1 MFLTRLSLANRL
13 LVGLATLA
21 IAVLGVFVAGALKQE
36 MMPPA
41 TMPAAFVSVGVDG
54 VAPEEMSRTAT
65 EPLEAALRAVPGV
78 TSVSSVTST
87 GSANVFVEWPF
98 ELDSEETQRAI
109 RAAADGVKSSLPASA
124 QLDIYSGSDDAA
136 PSMQISA
143 GSAGDEFA
151 LAAGLTQKVA
161 PALKSIPGVQKVDVA
176 GQQEQRI
183 VVDLRPAD
191 VERLKVDPT
200 QIKTALEAKSIVHP
214 AGQAPSET
222 GPTSITVGTTVA
234 TLEDVQN
241 LPVPI
246 ASGTVPLRDFAD
258 VKAEK
263 IPVGSL
269 SRVNGKPSLTMTV
282 TIAPGANVVQVSHAV
297 TAELTRLA
305 PELKAEFTTLFDQA
319 PIIEQSIHDLTV
331 EGGLGLLFAI
341 LVVLAFLASWRS
353 TVIAAVSIP
362 LSLLIS
368 LIGLYSTGNTL
379 NMLTLGAL
387 TIAVGRVVDD
397 SIVVIENI
405 NRHAQVD
412 GVSVPGIIGSV
423 RQVAGAITAS
433 TLTTVAVFLPI
444 VFVSGPTGQLYRPF
458 AVTVSI
464 ALLASLLVALTIVP
478 VLAYWFL
485 NRRSSRSSIG
495 VHAMGPA
502 ASDVARSHRDA
513 DEINAPEDRLQRV
526 FMPRLQVLWRRR
538 VLTVTAS
545 VVLLGVTVGLA
556 TQIPTEFLDSAGN
569 ETLQID
575 QFPET
580 AAAPP
585 AEDPTTGAAPEGQ
598 APAPVSAPSTAE
610 VIASVEPVE
619 KMLGKVEG
627 VADVS
632 VSIPVGAPDPSQPQL
647 ISYTLMLDRGADS
660 EAVGDRVRAQL
671 DKRENSASFQVS
683 SKDSFSS
690 GGGKNSAID
699 LRIQGNDP
707 AALREASA
715 MLVATLSTAESV
727 KSVRSELS
735 GEQSVVRVKLD
746 EARAATVGIDRA
758 MVAGVVKEALEGT
771 EIGRLMFEGAERSIL
786 LRTPG
791 TERTA
796 AQIGEILLPVTPQQ
810 TEAAQKAAR
819 DARQQKA
826 DAEAA
831 AARQRTEAEQAKQ
844 VADAER
850 QRRASAGSLRELRAQ
865 LAALAAA
872 PIVPS
877 PTPEEPSDPGTP
889 EDAGR
894 AQAER
899 EREEQLTALQSA
911 IADAES
917 SVTAADDQI
926 AQSRQAQRDQAA
938 ELAAQQKDAAEQAA
952 IDNLRGTPLKV
963 GDIAAVENELV
974 PPVVFRAEGERKVS
988 LTIDPRKG
996 KLDAANAAVQ
1006 AAIEETTL
1014 PAGVT
1019 FEIGGVSAQK
1029 DEAFTQLGL
1038 AMILAIMLVL
1048 IVMIGT
1054 FRNFR
1059 QPLVLLVS
1067 IPFAATGAILG
1078 LQITGTP
1085 MGTPALIG
1093 LLMLVGIVVTN
1104 AIVLMDLINRLR
1116 ADGVPLADAVTHGT
1130 RLRLRPILM
1139 TATATIFA
1147 LVPMSLGLTG
1157 GGAFISRP
1165 LAIVVI
1171 GGLISSTLLTLV
1183 LVPIIYT
1190 AMESRRERRLERSA
1204 AMNEDPVIDES
1215 AIEEPATS

>member
-1 MFLTRLSLANRL
+1 MILTRVSLANRL
-13 LVGLATLA
+13 VVGLATMA

-36 MMPPA
+36 MMPP
-41 TMPAAFVSVGVDG
+41 TTLPAAYVSVSVDG

-78 TSVSSVTST
+78 TSVASTTST
-87 GSANVFVEWPF
+87 GSTNVYVQWPF

-109 RAAADGVKSSLPASA
+109 RAAADGVTSSLPATAS
-124 QLDIYSGSDDAA
+124 LDVYSGSDDVA

-161 PALKSIPGVQKVDVA
+161 PALKSIPGVQKVEVA

-200 QIKTALEAKSIVHP
+200 QIKTALEAKSTVHP

-222 GPTSITVGTTVA
+222 GPTSITVGTTVG

-241 LPVPI
+241 LLVPVET
-246 ASGTVPLRDFAD
+246 GTVPLRDFAE

-269 SRVNGKPSLTMTV
+269 SRVNGKSALTMTV
-282 TIAPGANVVQVSHAV
+282 TIAPGANVVQISHAV

-319 PIIEQSIHDLTV
+319 PAIEQSIHDLTV

-368 LIGLYSTGNTL
+368 LIGLYWTGNTL

-405 NRHAQVD
+405 NRHARVD
-412 GVSVPGIIGSV
+412 GISVQGIIDSV

-485 NRRSSRSSIG
+485 NRRSSRLTIDAYAVDREAAG
-495 VHAMGPA
+495 VIP
-502 ASDVARSHRDA
+502 RHRDA
-513 DEINAPEDRLQRV
+513 DEINAPEDRLQRA
-526 FMPRLQVLWRRR
+526 FMPRLQTLWRRR

-545 VVLLGVTVGLA
+545 VVLLGITVGLA

-569 ETLQID
+569 ETVQID
-575 QFPET
+575 QFPEFGGV
-580 AAAPP
+580 PP
-585 AEDPTTGAAPEGQ
+585 MEDATTEAAPEEQ
-598 APAPVSAPSTAE
+598 PAAPIATPTTAE
-610 VIASVEPVE
+610 LIAAVEPVE
-619 KMLGKVEG
+619 KMLGKVDG

-632 VSIPVGAPDPSQPQL
+632 VFIPVGEPDPSQLPL
-647 ISYTLMLDRGADS
+647 ISYDLMLDRGADS
-660 EAVGDRVRAQL
+660 EAVGDRVQAQL
-671 DKRENSASFQVS
+671 DKREDSATFQVY

-690 GGGKNSAID
+690 DGGASSAID

-707 AALREASA
+707 TALRKASE
-715 MLVATLSTAESV
+715 MLVEKLSAAESV

-758 MVAGVVKEALEGT
+758 LVADVISEAQEGT

-791 TERTA
+791 SERTA
-796 AQIGEILLPVTPQQ
+796 AQIGEILLPVTPQL

-831 AARQRTEAEQAKQ
+831 ASMRQAAAEQEKQIADAQRQRK
-844 VADAER
+844 
-850 QRRASAGSLRELRAQ
+850 ASAGSIRELRAQ

-877 PTPEEPSDPGTP
+877 PPAEEPADPGTP
-889 EDAGR
+889 EDAAR
-894 AQAER
+894 EQAEQ
-899 EREEQLTALQSA
+899 EREEQLAALQNS
-911 IADAES
+911 IVEAES
-917 SVTAADDQI
+917 AVAAADDQI
-926 AQSRQAQRDQAA
+926 AQVRQAQRDQAA

-963 GDIAAVENELV
+963 ADIAAVENELV
-974 PPVVFRAEGERKVS
+974 PPVIFREGGERKVS

-1006 AAIEETTL
+1006 AAIDETKL

-1019 FEIGGVSAQK
+1019 FEIGGISEQK

-1038 AMILAIMLVL
+1038 AMILAVMLVL

-1078 LQITGTP
+1078 LQLTGTP

-1116 ADGVPLADAVTHGT
+1116 ADGVPLVEAVTHGT

-1190 AMESRRERRLERSA
+1190 AMESRRERRLERRA
-1204 AMNEDPVIDES
+1204 ASIEDPM
-1215 AIEEPATS
+1215 IEEPASS